1 MPNTSH
7 IVLPDS
13 LYFTIFFIF
22 GGGLYILLLL
32 PFTLRQKQLMA
43 APLVAGLF
51 VAPLVF
57 SATNSPALQ
66 FVHLTACACVLM
78 RQIDLYYVRPWRTGK
93 EPTFNLEDWWTE
105 TWQPFRKIPM
115 SKGQLQRY
123 ELELQQERLQQESS
137 SSSEKTKTSESNN
150 AKPVKQLYTPRIDP
164 NPKHWSAYLPRWLF
178 YAMFMEIISF
188 CMSFITYERIQTLSV
203 LSSLAFT
210 TAVGAM
216 IIFDISLINYTIMI
230 IWGAATGNLIHDT
243 EWTLVRH
250 YFPGFATS
258 PSEFWRQ
265 WHHLFQYIW
274 VDLGFKP
281 VYHVLHKHVT
291 PKISNRKLAK
301 DIEMIFPVM
310 GVFLMSG
317 LMHEYIIRGMWHAR
331 LGGMTSFFLLQ
342 GAGTIVSK
350 IIYDIVGRKVTVP
363 SVILIALT
371 WVFNLTTASLF
382 LDPVLKYEAHN
393 LMTLPEEVIM
403 TDSGNDSESGNSSS
417 AGNVSSPFASLTA
430 GGRLAKLLA
439 REKELIA
446 TLEQLTRD
454 IESLE
459 NPGQDETKADG
470 EGAGEDE
477 VGEDDADDLEEF
489 EAPEW
494 CVPIKANV
502 MTYDWDSLA
511 AECQFDVIL
520 MDPPWQLATHA
531 PTRGVAIAYQQL
543 PDICIEE
550 LPVPKLSSNGFI
562 FIWVINNKYAK
573 AFDLMRRWGYRYVDD
588 ITWVKQTVNRR
599 MAKGHGY
606 YLQHAKETCLVGKK
620 GEDPP
625 GCRHSI
631 GSDVIFSERRGQSQ
645 KPEELYELIEELV
658 PNGRY
663 LEIFGRKNNLRD
675 YWVTVG
681 NEL

>member
-1 MPNTSH
+1 MDLLTASSRHLLSTLNKLTDNSLTTSLPRSLPVKPCVFPPASASH

-66 FVHLTACACVLM
+66 FVHLSACACVLM

-105 TWQPFRKIPM
+105 TWQPFRKVPM

-137 SSSEKTKTSESNN
+137 SSSGKTKTSESNDS
-150 AKPVKQLYTPRIDP
+150 KPVKQLYTPRIDP

-188 CMSFITYERIQTLSV
+188 CMGFITYERTQTFSILSN
-203 LSSLAFT
+203 LAFT

-216 IIFDISLINYTIMI
+216 VIFDISLINYTIMI
-230 IWGAATGNLIHDT
+230 IWAAATGNLIHDT

-301 DIEMIFPVM
+301 DIEMVFPVM

-317 LMHEYIIRGMWHAR
+317 LMHEYMIRGMWHAR
-331 LGGMTSFFLLQ
+331 LGGMTSFFLIQ

-350 IIYDIVGRKVTVP
+350 IIYDTVGRKVAVP

-382 LDPVLKYEAHN
+382 LDPVLNNFPVDKAQQHVQSK
-393 LMTLPEEVIM
+393 LDKVLDKSLRRVFHPDPAEVGLVLDYLRSM
-403 TDSGNDSESGNSSS
+403 GWK
-417 AGNVSSPFASLTA
+417 A
-430 GGRLAKLLA
+430 
-439 REKELIA
+439 
-446 TLEQLTRD
+446 
-454 IESLE
+454 IESETEADIRIVQDCL
-459 NPGQDETKADG
+459 PGDVAVSEESDLLIYQSAET
-470 EGAGEDE
+470 
-477 VGEDDADDLEEF
+477 V
-489 EAPEW
+489 
-494 CVPIKANV
+494 
-502 MTYDWDSLA
+502 
-511 AECQFDVIL
+511 
-520 MDPPWQLATHA
+520 
-531 PTRGVAIAYQQL
+531 
-543 PDICIEE
+543 
-550 LPVPKLSSNGFI
+550 
-562 FIWVINNKYAK
+562 
-573 AFDLMRRWGYRYVDD
+573 
-588 ITWVKQTVNRR
+588 
-599 MAKGHGY
+599 
-606 YLQHAKETCLVGKK
+606 
-620 GEDPP
+620 
-625 GCRHSI
+625 
-631 GSDVIFSERRGQSQ
+631 
-645 KPEELYELIEELV
+645 
-658 PNGRY
+658 
-663 LEIFGRKNNLRD
+663 
-675 YWVTVG
+675 
-681 NEL
+681 